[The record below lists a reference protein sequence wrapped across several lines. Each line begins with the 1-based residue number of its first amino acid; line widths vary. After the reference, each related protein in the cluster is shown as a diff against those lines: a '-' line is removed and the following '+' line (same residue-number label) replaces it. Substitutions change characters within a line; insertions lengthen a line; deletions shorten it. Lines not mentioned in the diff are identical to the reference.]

1 MTDQEI
7 FSKNLILTTEFDR
20 YILEHPEFAEKIPG
34 NAQIV
39 LLPDDDPE
47 LRKKNIEI
55 AKAQREPGQPVV
67 YVYIEK
73 VAPQISRLVNPIIRT
88 EAA

>member
-47 LRKKNIEI
+47 LRKK
-55 AKAQREPGQPVV
+55 KH
-67 YVYIEK
+67 
-73 VAPQISRLVNPIIRT
+73 
-88 EAA
+88 